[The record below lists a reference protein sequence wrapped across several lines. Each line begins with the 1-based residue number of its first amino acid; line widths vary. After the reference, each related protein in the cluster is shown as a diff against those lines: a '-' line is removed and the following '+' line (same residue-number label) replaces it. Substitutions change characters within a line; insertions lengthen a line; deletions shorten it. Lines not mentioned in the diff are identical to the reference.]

1 MTLKHKTLRM
11 IFARPMAL
19 MIISVFSTVS
29 ILLYP
34 ARDIKNALMITVNL
48 KDTIEMTYGN
58 ANLAANH
65 ACPSIDIGLL

>member
-1 MTLKHKTLRM
+1 M
-11 IFARPMAL
+11 ILANPMAL

-48 KDTIEMTYGN
+48 KDTIEITYGN
-58 ANLAANH
+58 ANLAANQ
-65 ACPSIDIGLL
+65 A

>member
-1 MTLKHKTLRM
+1 
-11 IFARPMAL
+11 MAL